1 MHFVNFRL
9 RSCFWGQRMGRPV
22 SWRGPL
28 HRGKSPGYLAEKTN
42 HECGW
47 HRDRDEGFD
56 CPFPAGKRYGVFRGS
71 TAHQKIFL
79 FLHRWE
85 QINFK
90 TMFRRGAYL
99 AEHTLQ
105 AASVEFVPPRGTNY
119 ARSRLRKPVEKPPR
133 GFSTVSAALHRRAA
147 ARWVRIPSVQR
158 RKDQPLFWLVFSG
171 RGCGIRTPANGV
183 RVRCATVTLILYKRP
198 DCQGNFPQRR
208 CAWWRQQDSNL

>member
-1 MHFVNFRL
+1 MFLGPADGAARFL
-9 RSCFWGQRMGRPV
+9 E
-22 SWRGPL
+22 GPL
-28 HRGKSPGYLAEKTN
+28 HGVKSPGYLAEKTN

-56 CPFPAGKRYGVFRGS
+56 GPFPAGKRHGVFRGS

-105 AASVEFVPPRGTNY
+105 AASVEFVPRRGTNY
-119 ARSRLRKPVEKPPR
+119 ARSRLPKFVGKACR
-133 GFSTVSAALHRRAA
+133 GFSTVSRKARRPSFF
-147 ARWVRIPSVQR
+147 IPLPV
-158 RKDQPLFWLVFSG
+158 PGTPPFPAPAVHGGSG
-171 RGCGIRTPANGV
+171 PCCPGWGSPSS
-183 RVRCATVTLILYKRP
+183 VRCPLL
-198 DCQGNFPQRR
+198 
-208 CAWWRQQDSNL
+208 

>member
-1 MHFVNFRL
+1 MRDSITRFPPGNGMVF
-9 RSCFWGQRMGRPV
+9 SGGAQRV
-22 SWRGPL
+22 
-28 HRGKSPGYLAEKTN
+28 KKTL
-42 HECGW
+42 
-47 HRDRDEGFD
+47 
-56 CPFPAGKRYGVFRGS
+56 FPQRC
-71 TAHQKIFL
+71 
-79 FLHRWE
+79 E

-158 RKDQPLFWLVFSG
+158 RKDQPLLWLVFSG
-171 RGCGIRTPANGV
+171 RG
-183 RVRCATVTLILYKRP
+183 
-198 DCQGNFPQRR
+198 
-208 CAWWRQQDSNL
+208 